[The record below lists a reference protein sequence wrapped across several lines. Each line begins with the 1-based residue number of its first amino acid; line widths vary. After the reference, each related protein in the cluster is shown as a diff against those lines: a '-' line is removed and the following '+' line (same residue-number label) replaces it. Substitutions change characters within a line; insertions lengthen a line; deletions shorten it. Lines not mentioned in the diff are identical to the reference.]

1 MGRQTKFGNM
11 NKTHFYASMSIF
23 PHFFAFPPDFM
34 CCALIWFCTYEFH
47 VFFLL
52 FGLLPCV
59 YMVVDFYA
67 YVCARSS
74 VFVLTSFFYVLS
86 FITFLSTGIVQMRVL
101 VCLSVCTYVPW
112 IFYCTLFAG

>member
-1 MGRQTKFGNM
+1 MF
-11 NKTHFYASMSIF
+11 
-23 PHFFAFPPDFM
+23 
-34 CCALIWFCTYEFH
+34 
-47 VFFLL
+47 FFLL